1 MINHFTDRSVKRLS
15 QFVDTSVDFLSLL
28 FHSELKMDFE
38 AQLLGKNFV
47 KIVVI
52 SIICL
57 FGLVLPVQVPTIPS
71 GSSGLLIP
79 SNVTETTFYK
89 VEGII
94 LAPDRRLDLD
104 STWMSDIT
112 LSINNGEI
120 KGFVRLDGRF
130 VISGVPN
137 GSHILE
143 VQHPDIHFN
152 QVKIEITGKGKY
164 RARKVSY
171 IQPSLIHHMHY
182 PLRLHALYRRK
193 YFWTRQ
199 QWHFMDLI
207 LNPMFLIMVVP
218 LILMMIVPRIINDPE
233 TKKEL
238 ENIQLPKMNDMPD
251 FGDMLSSFL
260 SGNQPA
266 PDVEPKKSPEK
277 PKKKAH

>member
-1 MINHFTDRSVKRLS
+1 
-15 QFVDTSVDFLSLL
+15 
-28 FHSELKMDFE
+28 MDFE

-52 SIICL
+52 SIVCL
-57 FGLVLPVQVPTIPS
+57 FGLVQPSLGTTIPS
-71 GSSGLLIP
+71 SSSGLLIP
-79 SNVTETTFYK
+79 SNVTDQTFYK

-94 LAPDRRLDLD
+94 LAADRRLNLD
-104 STWMSDIT
+104 SSWMSDIT
-112 LSINNGEI
+112 LSIDNGDI

-143 VQHPDIHFN
+143 VQHPEIHFH
-152 QVKIEITGKGKY
+152 QVRIEITGKGKY
-164 RARKVSY
+164 RARKVNY
-171 IQPSLIHHMHY
+171 IQPSMVSHMHY
-182 PLRLHALYRRK
+182 PLRLHPLYRRK

-207 LNPMFLIMVVP
+207 LNPMVLIMVVP

-238 ENIQLPKMNDMPD
+238 ENIQIPKMNDMPD

-260 SGNQPA
+260 SGNQPV
-266 PDVEPKKSPEK
+266 PELEPKKIPEK
-277 PKKKAH
+277 PKKKGH